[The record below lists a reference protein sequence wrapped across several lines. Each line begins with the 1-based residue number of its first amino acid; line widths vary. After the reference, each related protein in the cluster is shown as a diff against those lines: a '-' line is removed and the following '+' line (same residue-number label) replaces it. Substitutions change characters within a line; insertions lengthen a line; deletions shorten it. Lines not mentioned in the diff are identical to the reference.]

1 MIVTGDVAM
10 NNYSYYIALL
20 ALIVIGF
27 VVVKKVAGCL
37 IKSIITLVLVAAAIA
52 IYWFWFR

>member
-1 MIVTGDVAM
+1 MIVTGNIAM